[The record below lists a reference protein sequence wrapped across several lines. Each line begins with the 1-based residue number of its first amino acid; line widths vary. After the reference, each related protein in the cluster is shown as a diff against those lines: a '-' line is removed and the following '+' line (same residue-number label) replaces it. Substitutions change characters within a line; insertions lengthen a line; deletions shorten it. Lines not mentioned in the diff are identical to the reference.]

1 MQFLN
6 FLFFTVLDLYTAV
19 LLLRVWMQWARCDF
33 YNPFSQFIVKITQ
46 PVVRPLRRVIP
57 AIGPI
62 DSASVVLAYLLV
74 LIKMLL
80 PFWLAAGQ
88 FLLPS
93 AMIFLLGLI
102 ELLTA
107 AGKLVFWIVIVRALL
122 SWISQGRNPV
132 DYVLFQL
139 TEPLMAPIR
148 RIIPAMG
155 GIDFSAMIVILIL
168 YALNALRY
176 DVLAWLVPALIG
188 Q

>member
-6 FLFFTVLDLYTAV
+6 FIFFTVLDLYIAV

-33 YNPFSQFIVKITQ
+33 YNPFAQFIVKITQ
-46 PVVRPLRRVIP
+46 PVVRPLRRIIP

-62 DSASVVLAYLLV
+62 DTASVALAYPLV
-74 LIKMLL
+74 LLKFLL
-80 PFWLAAGQ
+80 PLWLATGQ
-88 FLLPS
+88 FLMPS
-93 AMIFLLGLI
+93 GYIFLVAVI

-107 AGKLVFWIVIVRALL
+107 AGKLIFWLVIARALL

-132 DYVLFQL
+132 DYVLIQL

-148 RIIPAMG
+148 RIIPSMG
-155 GIDFSAMIVILIL
+155 GLDFSAMIVILIL

-176 DVLAWLVPALIG
+176 DVMGWLISIIG
-188 Q
+188 G

>member
-6 FLFFTVLDLYTAV
+6 IVFFTVLDLYIAV
-19 LLLRVWMQWARCDF
+19 LLLRVWMQWVRCDF

-57 AIGPI
+57 AVGPI
-62 DSASVVLAYLLV
+62 DTASVLLSYLLII
-74 LIKMLL
+74 IKILL
-80 PFWLAAGQ
+80 PIWLATGQ
-88 FLLPS
+88 FLVPS
-93 AMIFLLGLI
+93 GAIFLFSVI

-107 AGKLVFWIVIVRALL
+107 AGKLVFWLVIARALL

-132 DYVLFQL
+132 DYVLIQL

-148 RIIPAMG
+148 RIIPSMG
-155 GIDFSAMIVILIL
+155 GLDFSAMIVILIL

-176 DVLAWLVPALIG
+176 DVMGWLASMFTG
-188 Q
+188 